1 MSESTTDTPSNRIP
15 RRRLGDVPRRII
27 IAVLLLGAVAGIFFT
42 GRMAVTGFEDTSGTL
57 PESVDRLIPPAGA
70 EVLRQSQVGIDVAD
84 GFDAY
89 LQINGVEVR
98 SAEDGLI
105 KDLGTGLVL
114 FQPGPETPVEELNTN
129 QNCIVAFV
137 YEQIEGPSTA
147 QPVSWCFQ
155 AA

>member
-1 MSESTTDTPSNRIP
+1 VSEPTTDTP
-15 RRRLGDVPRRII
+15 RRRLGDLPRRLII
-27 IAVLLLGAVAGIFFT
+27 TVLILGSLVGIFFT
-42 GRMAVTGFEDTSGTL
+42 GRMAVTGFDNTSGNL
-57 PESVDRLIPPAGA
+57 PESVDRLIPPSGA

-98 SAEDGLI
+98 TAEEGLI

-114 FQPGPETPVEELNTN
+114 FQPGPGRPVETLNVN
-129 QNCIVAFV
+129 QNCVVAFV
-137 YEQIEGPSTA
+137 YDELEGPGAA